1 VDSWVRKI
9 PCRRVRL
16 PTAVYLGFSCGSAG
30 KECACNAGDPGWI
43 PGLGRSHG
51 EGNSYPLQ
59 YSCLENSMDC
69 IVHGVTESDMTE
81 RLSLSL
87 SPALA
92 GGFFTTEPSGS
103 QRIPYVLAKS
113 YMQMFVR
120 GLFIIAP
127 NWK

>member
-1 VDSWVRKI
+1 MFVFYSSQ
-9 PCRRVRL
+9 L
-16 PTAVYLGFSCGSAG
+16 
-30 KECACNAGDPGWI
+30 
-43 PGLGRSHG
+43 G
-51 EGNSYPLQ
+51 EGKGYPLR

-69 IVHGVTESDMTE
+69 VVHGVTESDMTE

-92 GGFFTTEPSGS
+92 GGFFTNEPSGS